1 MRAKIIKRW
10 AILVAV
16 LSLIGGTGFLTQRFQ
31 VTRLAQSVA
40 EQADSAVKQGEF
52 AKAQQLYGE
61 HLIVFPEDV
70 ETKIK
75 YADTLLKAAPS
86 PKQQNEALQIYAGIL
101 RRYPARPDVRRKQM
115 ELKVAMGN
123 LADQG
128 AEADVK
134 MLLALDEN
142 KNDGHL
148 RFLMGRCREAGKNDE
163 DAVKWYQEAIAL
175 KAPERIEA
183 YQQLAMSLHRLE
195 QPEKADEVIKHMVDS
210 DPTNY
215 LVYLARGRYLRQLSS
230 SESKADLSKADLSK
244 AAFQK
249 ALELNDSSPDVYLE
263 LAELAATKKEY
274 EAARQILENG
284 LKKAPAAARIYE
296 ALATLELRNGHTDQA
311 VKILRQGLKSPAD
324 KSSLRA
330 MLAELLAQRGDTS
343 ELLVEIDELNK
354 IGVSPVVAQF
364 LKACYYVN
372 SSEFREA
379 RQLLVPLESIPG
391 LGPRFKARIN
401 NLLAQ
406 CYSRLSEPEMQKKAY
421 IWALT
426 ANPQDVPAKLG
437 LINFMVNEGDIAGA
451 IKEYRALVKQVPQV
465 SLPLARLLI
474 RNRQRPMPQHDSGEV
489 KSLIDS
495 AEKSSPES
503 VDVAVTRAD
512 FYMAQDKLAEAQ
524 GELER
529 AKSRFP
535 KSLAIWGAQANLLAV
550 QKQFDEAQH
559 LLDQAKSLLGDPVE
573 LRLQRAR
580 LSAIKGGPQVLKD
593 LNELG
598 QDLEQYSKED
608 RRKLLNGLVAELI
621 RQQDLQDAMRLWSRL
636 AEQEPNDLELRLN
649 LLDLALQI
657 GNSDEIDKN
666 IKRIGEIE
674 GSEGLL
680 GRYCQ
685 VRYLIWQAAQRA
697 SAKDPQEALRLRTKA
712 RVLLNELASHRAD
725 WSMIPLA
732 LAELEQQELAQLLL
746 DQKEL
751 AQGDLKAGEI
761 QAKEESIIR
770 SYRRAIDLGHR
781 GSAVVRRTVQLLF
794 KNKQGKEALDL
805 LNSIPV
811 ESQIAGDLGRQASQF
826 ALDSR
831 DFQRAEA
838 IARKIVAANPGDFQE
853 RIWLVRIL
861 LSSGNL
867 PDAENEIHQ
876 AVELAKTD
884 PNRRITLVEF
894 LVLTKQPEK
903 AVKAIQ
909 DAEASL
915 PQSQAPL
922 ALAQCCELMGRFYK
936 GNNDGETKKWY
947 TEAKKWF
954 EKAKAAQPS
963 DFSIARRLVD
973 FLRRT
978 DQIDAVEAQLDAIL
992 KQGTT
997 NRDAETVAWARRTL
1011 ALTLASS
1018 TDIQRVRK
1026 ALSLL
1031 EPVGQ
1036 ASAGGKGTNA
1046 LQDPEDLRALARVLA
1061 VQRSVQDR
1069 KRAIEVLESLVTGS
1083 LANAEDRFL
1092 MAQLYEMSGNW
1103 PKARDA
1109 YRDLNLRV
1117 KSLRDLETLSRR
1129 PFYLAQFVSSLLRNH
1144 KAGDDQDLTEAQ
1156 LLVDELQQLQ
1166 PDQFSTLVLQVEVH
1180 LARNQPDQ
1188 AIDLIQSFAKRP
1200 DLAPNMIGS
1209 LAQLAEKLNRS
1220 DVAEQLYRRF
1230 AALLTPQDG
1239 VIVQAKFLGRHGRVK
1254 EALDLCEPLWANP
1267 QNVEPAARACIEVL
1281 TASNDPPDPTQ
1292 VDRVIGWLEQ
1302 AIKQQNGSA
1311 LLLAALA
1318 NCRER
1323 QGKYDQAKTLYEN
1336 ATKQN
1341 TPNTPASSSTNST
1354 IAMAYNN
1361 LAWLLALT
1369 GDQGKNALV
1378 NIDHAIKLVGA
1389 MPEYRD
1395 TRGIV
1400 YLSLKRTQDAIDDLE
1415 IAVKAD
1421 PSPAKLFHL
1430 TQAYLQANKKE
1441 EAKHYWR
1448 VAMDKKLD
1456 QLRFGP
1462 RGLHPL
1468 EQSAYQQVLNELG
1481 AP

>member
-1 MRAKIIKRW
+1 MRGKIIKRW

-16 LSLIGGTGFLTQRFQ
+16 LSLIGGTGLLAQRFQ
-31 VTRLAQSVA
+31 VARLAKSVA
-40 EQADSAVKQGEF
+40 EQADSAVEKGEF
-52 AKAQQLYGE
+52 AKAERLYWE
-61 HLIVFPEDV
+61 HLMVFPDDV

-75 YADTLLKAAPS
+75 YAGTLLKATPS
-86 PKQQNEALQIYAGIL
+86 PRQQAEALQIYTGIL
-101 RRYPARPDVRRKQM
+101 TRYPARADIRRKRM

-128 AEADVK
+128 AEADLK
-134 MLLALDEN
+134 ILLHLAETEN
-142 KNDGHL
+142 KAETEKKRDGHL
-148 RFLMGRCREAGKNDE
+148 TFLMGRCCEAGKNDE
-163 DAVKWYQEAIAL
+163 GAETWYRKAIDL
-175 KAPERIEA
+175 KAGQITASEKIEA
-183 YQQLAMSLHRLE
+183 YQQLAILLRRI
-195 QPEKADEVIKHMVDS
+195 EKPDAADEVVKKMVDFDS
-210 DPTNY
+210 GNY
-215 LVYLARGRYLRQLSS
+215 LVHLARGRYLRQFSS
-230 SESKADLSKADLSK
+230 SETRADLSK

-249 ALELNDSSPDVYLE
+249 ALDLNDRSSDAYL
-263 LAELAATKKEY
+263 ELAATKSEY

-284 LKKAPAAARIYE
+284 LKKVPAAAKIYE
-296 ALATLELRNGHTDQA
+296 ALATLELRAGHTDQA
-311 VKILRQGLKSPAD
+311 VKTLRQGLKSPAD
-324 KSSLRA
+324 KSSLHG
-330 MLAELLAQRGDTS
+330 MLAELLAQRGDTG
-343 ELLVEIDELNK
+343 ELLVEIDELNR
-354 IGVSPVVAQF
+354 IGVSPVIAQY
-364 LKACYYVN
+364 LKAYYHIN
-372 SSEFREA
+372 SSEFSQA
-379 RQLLVPLESIPG
+379 RLLLVPLESIAG
-391 LGPRFKARIN
+391 LTPRFKARVN

-426 ANPQDVPAKLG
+426 ANPQDVTAKLG

-451 IKEYRALVKQVPQV
+451 IKEYRAIVKQVPQV

-474 RNRQRPMPQHDSGEV
+474 RNRQRPMPQHDSDEV
-489 KSLIDS
+489 KSLLDT

-503 VDVAVTRAD
+503 VDVPVTRAD

-524 GELER
+524 DELER
-529 AKSRFP
+529 AKSRYP
-535 KSLAIWGAQANLLAV
+535 KSLEIWGAQANLLGV
-550 QKQFDEAQH
+550 QKRFDEAQR
-559 LLDQAKSLLGDPVE
+559 LLDRAKSLLGDRVE

-580 LSAIKGGPQVLKD
+580 LSAIRGGPQVLKD

-598 QDLEQYSKED
+598 QDLEPFSKED
-608 RRKLLNGLVAELI
+608 RRKLMNGLVAEFM

-657 GNSDEIDKN
+657 GNSGEIDKN

-674 GSEGLL
+674 GSEGLW

-685 VRYLIWQAAQRA
+685 VRYLIWQAAQQA
-697 SAKDPQEALRLRTKA
+697 GAKDPQEALRLRTKA
-712 RVLLNELASHRAD
+712 RVLLNELVSHRAD

-732 LAELEQQELAQLLL
+732 LAELEQQELAQ
-746 DQKEL
+746 
-751 AQGDLKAGEI
+751 GDLKASEI

-770 SYRRAIDLGHR
+770 SCRRAIDLGHR
-781 GSAVVRRTVQLLF
+781 GSDVVRLTVRLLF
-794 KNKQGKEALDL
+794 KNKRGNEALDL
-805 LNSIPV
+805 LNSIPL
-811 ESQIAGDLGRQASQF
+811 ESQLAGNLGRQASQF
-826 ALDSR
+826 AVDSR
-831 DFQRAEA
+831 NFQQAEE
-838 IARKIVAANPGDFQE
+838 IARKMVAANPADFQE

-867 PDAENEIHQ
+867 RDAEKEILE
-876 AVELAKTD
+876 AVELAKSD

-894 LVLTKQPEK
+894 MILTKQPEK

-915 PQSQAPL
+915 PQSYAPL

-954 EKAKAAQPS
+954 EKAKAAQPT
-963 DFSIARRLVD
+963 DFSIARRFVD

-978 DQIDAVEAQLDAIL
+978 EQIDVAEAQLGAIL
-992 KQGTT
+992 KQGAD
-997 NRDAETVAWARRTL
+997 NQDAETVAWARRTL

-1018 TDIQRVRK
+1018 SDIQRVRK

-1036 ASAGGKGTNA
+1036 AGVGGKGVKA
-1046 LQDPEDLRALARVLA
+1046 LEDSEDLRALAQVLA
-1061 VQRSVQDR
+1061 AQRTIQDR
-1069 KRAIEVLESLVTGS
+1069 KRAIEVLELLVARS

-1092 MAQLYEMSGNW
+1092 VAQLYEIKGDWS
-1103 PKARDA
+1103 KAREA
-1109 YRDLNLRV
+1109 YRDLNLRI
-1117 KSLRDLETLSRR
+1117 KSLRDLETLRHR
-1129 PFYLAQFVSSLLRNH
+1129 PLYLTRFVSSLLRNH

-1166 PDQFSTLVLQVEVH
+1166 PDQLGTLVLQVEVH
-1180 LARNQPDQ
+1180 RARNQPDQ
-1188 AIDLIQSFAKRP
+1188 AVDLIQTFAKRP
-1200 DLAPNMIGS
+1200 DLAPTMIRS
-1209 LAQLAEKLNRS
+1209 LAQLAEKLNRF
-1220 DVAEQLYRRF
+1220 DVAGQLYRRF
-1230 AALLTPQDG
+1230 AALLSPREG
-1239 VIVQAKFLGRHGRVK
+1239 AIIQALFLGRRGHVK

-1267 QNVEPAARACIEVL
+1267 QNVEEAARACIEVL
-1281 TASNDPPDPTQ
+1281 TASNDPPDPIQ
-1292 VDRVIGWLEQ
+1292 VDRVTGWLEQ
-1302 AIKQQNGSA
+1302 AIKHKNDSA

-1323 QGKYDQAKTLYEN
+1323 QGRYDQAKTLYED
-1336 ATKQN
+1336 AIKQN
-1341 TPNTPASSSTNST
+1341 TRNAPASSSTNQT

-1378 NIDHAIKLVGA
+1378 DIDHAIKLVGA
-1389 MPEYRD
+1389 VPEYRD

-1430 TQAYLQANKKE
+1430 AEAYLQANKKE

-1448 VAMDKKLD
+1448 DAMDKKLD

-1468 EQSAYQQVLNELG
+1468 EQPAYQQLRNELG